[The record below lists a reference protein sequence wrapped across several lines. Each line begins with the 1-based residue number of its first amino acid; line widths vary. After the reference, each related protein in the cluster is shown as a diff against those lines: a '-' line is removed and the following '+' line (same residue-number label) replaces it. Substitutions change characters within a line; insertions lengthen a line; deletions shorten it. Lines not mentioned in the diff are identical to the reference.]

1 MEPLALGMDIGGT
14 ASRAVVATL
23 DGDLVGEG
31 EAGPGNP
38 LSAPPEQAAAA
49 VSLAARNAL
58 GRTDPARVKAA
69 VLGMAGVSECANP
82 ETDTAFRRALE
93 AIGVRCEVRMVGD
106 AVVAFAAG
114 TDSPNGT
121 VLIAGTGAAAATVAG
136 EELTR
141 VSDGLGW
148 LLGDRGSGFWIGR
161 RAAALT
167 ASILQEETAPGPLV
181 EAVAEAVAGAP
192 DPTADDFARA
202 VYRRPRRELARL
214 AALVDRA
221 ADDGDE
227 LAASILAEAADHL
240 AATVARI
247 RDADETDPIVL
258 AGGVLVRCRPVR
270 EGVRARLAAAWPAAA
285 VSVAGPAAPAAARL
299 AAARARPR

>member
-23 DGDLVGEG
+23 GGDLAGEG
-31 EAGPGNP
+31 RAGPGNP
-38 LSAPPEQAAAA
+38 LSAPLEQAVAA
-49 VSLAARNAL
+49 VAQAAREAL
-58 GRTDPARVKAA
+58 GRADPVRVQAA
-69 VLGMAGVSECANP
+69 VLGLAGVSECSNP
-82 ETDTAFRRALE
+82 ETDAAFRRALE
-93 AIGVRCEVRMVGD
+93 SIGLRCEARMVGD
-106 AVVAFAAG
+106 AVIAFAAG

-167 ASILQEETAPGPLV
+167 ASSLQEAAGPSRLAET
-181 EAVAEAVAGAP
+181 VAEAVTGAP
-192 DPTADDFARA
+192 HPTADDFARA
-202 VYRRPRRELARL
+202 VYRRPHRDLARL

-221 ADDGDE
+221 AETGDE

-240 AATVARI
+240 AATVARV
-247 RDADETDPIVL
+247 RGADETDPIVL
-258 AGGVLVRCRPVR
+258 AGGVLLRSRQVR
-270 EGVRARLAAAWPAAA
+270 EGVSARLATAWPNAAIN
-285 VSVAGPAAPAAARL
+285 VAGPAAPAAARL
-299 AAARARPR
+299 AAARARLR